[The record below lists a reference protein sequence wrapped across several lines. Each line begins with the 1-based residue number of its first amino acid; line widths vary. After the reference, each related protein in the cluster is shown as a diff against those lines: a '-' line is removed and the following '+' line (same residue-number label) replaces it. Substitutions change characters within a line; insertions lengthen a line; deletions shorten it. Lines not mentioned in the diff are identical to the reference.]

1 MILKE
6 NLEDYKYKILSF
18 LILSILI
25 GLILGTAIANFFILT
40 SIIFFLINSK
50 DYYKFTYK
58 ELQTID
64 KILLVFFFI
73 FDIFFSF

>member
-50 DYYKFTYK
+50 DYKFTYK

-64 KILLVFFFI
+64 KILLVFYI
-73 FDIFFSF
+73 

>member
-40 SIIFFLINSK
+40 SIIFFLLILKITINLHIRN
-50 DYYKFTYK
+50 YK
-58 ELQTID
+58 L
-64 KILLVFFFI
+64 
-73 FDIFFSF
+73 